1 MSAETL
7 RKAITRPIWDT
18 SSMAFTAL
26 WVNCL
31 TSEETISSAR
41 IQASASPTVRR
52 AERILSPISMP
63 PPLEV
68 TTTHPPHGTR
78 RGRRA
83 AAYCQERSAG
93 RPFPWVTERAGGWAH
108 LPMPRP
114 LPKGLDLNRGQKAAA
129 PPFFRA
135 AQQPPRS
142 QETPHFPRTRSAFWQ
157 RPADLSRPASRAP
170 GSTWVGPKA
179 PTEMTL
185 VAPSRMMWQ
194 NAKKGGGGGGKSR
207 RLGKVMRHKK

>member
-1 MSAETL
+1 
-7 RKAITRPIWDT
+7 
-18 SSMAFTAL
+18 
-26 WVNCL
+26 
-31 TSEETISSAR
+31 
-41 IQASASPTVRR
+41 
-52 AERILSPISMP
+52 MP
-63 PPLEV
+63 PLWDV
-68 TTTHPPHGTR
+68 TTTHPPQGTR

-93 RPFPWVTERAGGWAH
+93 RPFPGVTERAGGWAH

-114 LPKGLDLNRGQKAAA
+114 LRKGLDLNRHGAQGKAAA
-129 PPFFRA
+129 PPFLKA
-135 AQQPPRS
+135 AQQPPHS

-185 VAPSRMMWQ
+185 LALSRMMWQ

-207 RLGKVMRHKK
+207 RLGKVMRQRK

>member
-7 RKAITRPIWDT
+7 WKAITKPIWDT

-41 IQASASPTVRR
+41 IQPSASPTVRR
-52 AERILSPISMP
+52 AERILNPISMP
-63 PPLEV
+63 PLWDV

-114 LPKGLDLNRGQKAAA
+114 LRKGLDLNRQGAQGKAAA
-129 PPFFRA
+129 PPFLKA
-135 AQQPPRS
+135 AQQPPHS
-142 QETPHFPRTRSAFWQ
+142 QETPHLPQNSLCILAAT
-157 RPADLSRPASRAP
+157 SRPFPTSVTCTRKY
-170 GSTWVGPKA
+170 VGG
-179 PTEMTL
+179 T
-185 VAPSRMMWQ
+185 
-194 NAKKGGGGGGKSR
+194 
-207 RLGKVMRHKK
+207 